1 MLDVGEL
8 LRQAVGNDII
18 DLNDVQA
25 KLEMK
30 KKSEILEKHPY
41 AISQG
46 RDGKWRTYLVDY
58 TKKNNRRQIKKS
70 TREKIE
76 EAIINEYKQKEKKKE
91 LTLEKLYPEWL
102 KYYRLHT
109 NSDGTVKRIT
119 SDWNKFYL
127 KDVIIKKPIKKLT
140 KVELDE
146 WVHEKI
152 KTYHM
157 TKTCYYNMSLIIRKM
172 MAYARECEYIEKNV
186 FAEVKVNS
194 KMFVKKQKN
203 NNEEQVY
210 TLEEEMKLVEEA
222 WKDYSNNPEI
232 TTPLAVVLIFYL
244 GLRVGEVVALKES
257 DIKGDK
263 IVISRM
269 ESRLFKTGNGTD
281 FVQTG
286 REVVEHTKSSAG
298 NREIYLVPEAREVL
312 RVVLE
317 QNRMNKNQN
326 NEYLFV
332 VDGKRIY
339 DTAVRWRV
347 EKYCK
352 KTGIPYRSPH
362 KIRKTWISKLIDE
375 GLNINTIRELSGHE
389 DERTTYKNYCYDRK
403 TEKQR
408 QEQLEKALILKRQS
422 GIIEN
427 KLVVCL

>member
-1 MLDVGEL
+1 MFAGASLDENSGAFCEL
-8 LRQAVGNDII
+8 KANFF
-18 DLNDVQA
+18 
-25 KLEMK
+25 
-30 KKSEILEKHPY
+30 
-41 AISQG
+41 
-46 RDGKWRTYLVDY
+46 
-58 TKKNNRRQIKKS
+58 
-70 TREKIE
+70 
-76 EAIINEYKQKEKKKE
+76 
-91 LTLEKLYPEWL
+91 
-102 KYYRLHT
+102 RL
-109 NSDGTVKRIT
+109 I
-119 SDWNKFYL
+119 
-127 KDVIIKKPIKKLT
+127 LT
-140 KVELDE
+140 K
-146 WVHEKI
+146 
-152 KTYHM
+152 
-157 TKTCYYNMSLIIRKM
+157 
-172 MAYARECEYIEKNV
+172 A
-186 FAEVKVNS
+186 
-194 KMFVKKQKN
+194 
-203 NNEEQVY
+203 
-210 TLEEEMKLVEEA
+210 
-222 WKDYSNNPEI
+222 
-232 TTPLAVVLIFYL
+232 
-244 GLRVGEVVALKES
+244 EVVALKES